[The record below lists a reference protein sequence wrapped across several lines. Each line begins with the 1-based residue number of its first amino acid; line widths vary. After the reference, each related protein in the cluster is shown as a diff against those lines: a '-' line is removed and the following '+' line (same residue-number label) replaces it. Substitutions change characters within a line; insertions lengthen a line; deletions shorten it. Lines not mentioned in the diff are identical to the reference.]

1 MRLSQAR
8 HARAKPRY
16 ARIGIGVVA
25 ALAML
30 TPGVAW
36 ADAGFDNA
44 SYQGCYNAQT
54 AKASGA
60 SFSITKVT
68 EGTGYV
74 NPAADCQLA
83 ANRAAGLRLGAYAY
97 ARPEYGNSPEAEADH
112 FNAQSNARGL
122 VHAGVIPFLDWEPP
136 APYNSHTDWA
146 KRWLDRVAS
155 YWGTKPI
162 IYMQASNIQ
171 AGNWQ
176 AVAGADYG
184 LWVAGYPRGY
194 VGERLRDPGAPPYSV
209 APWPFAAAWQY
220 SSTGNVPGVGVAVDV
235 NWFYGDA
242 GTWAKYANAPIGTQA
257 NPVTPSP
264 TPSQG
269 APVGDVGSLATAVI
283 RGEYGN
289 DPQRHALLGN
299 RYDEVM
305 AVVNERLRG
314 NTGGGTGSGIY
325 VVRPGDCLSA
335 VFGGNWPVVARL
347 NGIQKPYTIYPGQR
361 LATGNGG
368 GGGRTVTV
376 QRGDTLS
383 GIAARL
389 GIAQSRLH
397 GYRSGNPSL
406 IYAGETLHY

>member
-1 MRLSQAR
+1 MQWFHAR

-16 ARIGIGVVA
+16 GQIMVGAMA

-30 TPGVAW
+30 SPGVAY

-44 SYQGCYNAQT
+44 SYQGCYDAQK
-54 AKASGA
+54 AKESGA
-60 SFSITKVT
+60 SFSITKIT

-74 NPAADCQLA
+74 NPSADCQLA
-83 ANRAAGLRLGAYAY
+83 ANKAAGLRVGAYGY
-97 ARPEYGNSPEAEADH
+97 ARPEYGNSPEAEADY
-112 FNAQSNARGL
+112 FNAQSNAKGL

-136 APYNSHTDWA
+136 ASHRGDTQWA

-162 IYMQASNIQ
+162 IYMSASTISV
-171 AGNWQ
+171 GDWR

-184 LWVAGYPRGY
+184 LWVAGYPRGHK
-194 VGERLRDPGAPPYSV
+194 GERLRDPGAPPYSV

-220 SSTGNVPGVGVAVDV
+220 SSSGHVPGVGTAVDV
-235 NWFYGDA
+235 NWWYGDA
-242 GTWAKYANAPIGTQA
+242 GTWAKYANARVGTQP
-257 NPVTPSP
+257 NPVSPAP
-264 TPSQG
+264 TPAQG
-269 APVGDVGSLATAVI
+269 APVGDTASIATAVI

-289 DPQRHALLGN
+289 DPQRRVLLGN

-314 NTGGGTGSGIY
+314 NSGGGGSGTY

-335 VFGGNWPVVARL
+335 VFGGSWPMVARI
-347 NGIQKPYTIYPGQR
+347 NGIRAPYVIRPGQR
-361 LATGNGG
+361 LASSYGG

-376 QRGDTLS
+376 RRGDTLF
-383 GIAARL
+383 GIAARF
-389 GIAQSRLH
+389 GIPQCQLH

-406 IYAGETLHY
+406 IYAGEVLHY